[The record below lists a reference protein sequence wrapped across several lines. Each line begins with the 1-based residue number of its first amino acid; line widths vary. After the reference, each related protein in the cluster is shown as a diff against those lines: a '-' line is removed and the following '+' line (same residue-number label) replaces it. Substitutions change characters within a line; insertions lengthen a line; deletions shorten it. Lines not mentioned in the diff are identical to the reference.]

1 MVRLVL
7 ALMASA
13 TLLPFAAQAADILEP
28 IPVVEPA
35 PDFSGWYIRADVG
48 YVFKSKTEG
57 NWDFWNQFPHVEGI
71 DDTYRYDELR
81 LDSTASFGGGVGYRF
96 SDMFRADAT
105 LDYFRP
111 DVSGK
116 TACPYMIK
124 IDAAHGLRHQD
135 ECYYDEGSKA
145 DVWTAMANAYVDLPF
160 FGPVTPYL
168 GAGIG
173 AAYVQYDDRSTQEV
187 CPSCKPS
194 YTPFKATS
202 EGTDDW
208 RLATALMA
216 GASIDLT
223 HSLALDVGYK
233 FTKIWEGDAFEYDA
247 ADKSFGAKGTQVRD
261 NGFDVHTIRAGL
273 RYSFF

>member
-48 YVFKSKTEG
+48 YVFKSKTDG
-57 NWDFWNQFPHVEGI
+57 NWDFWNQFPGVEGI

-145 DVWTAMANAYVDLPF
+145 DVWTAMANAYVDLPY
-160 FGPVTPYL
+160 FGPITPYF

-173 AAYVQYDDRSTQEV
+173 FANVSYGDMKNEV
-187 CPSCKPS
+187 CSNVCGDPKNYVGVHQGEDS
-194 YTPFKATS
+194 
-202 EGTDDW
+202 W
-208 RLATALMA
+208 RFATALMA

-223 HSLALDVGYK
+223 HSLALDVGYRY
-233 FTKIWEGDAFEYDA
+233 TRIYDGDAFEFDA
-247 ADKSFGAKGTQVRD
+247 NDKLAGASGIQGKD
-261 NGFDVHTIRAGL
+261 NGFDLHTVRAGL